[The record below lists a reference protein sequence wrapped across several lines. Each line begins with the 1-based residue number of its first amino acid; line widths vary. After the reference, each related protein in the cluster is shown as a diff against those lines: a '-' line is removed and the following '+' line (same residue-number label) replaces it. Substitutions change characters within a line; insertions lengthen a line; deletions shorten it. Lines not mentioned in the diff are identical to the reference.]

1 MRLFEAEVGQGPQR
15 SQPPFTPHSLRPGH
29 GGGGQVPPP
38 PSFPPRPQ
46 PLVKN
51 FAGVQKEYSAP
62 AVISKPDNDNDVFS
76 TLLKY
81 EKEVRQEKREKKKEA
96 KLGIVNKPSKEKRAA
111 EAMYK
116 TATIAA
122 PPVKPSSNS
131 VNPMLPAALMKPSH
145 ISAQPTVT
153 PVVKPGTQVTPDE
166 IKLKAKQM
174 VELVKASQVIQTK
187 KLPPTQGTSK
197 PPSSE
202 GSGKTKK
209 PKKMIRVAGGQV
221 WEDSSLL
228 NWDHNDFRLFCGDL
242 GNDVTD
248 EVLTRTFSR
257 YPSFQKARVV
267 RDKRSNKSKG
277 YGFVSFKDPADFTRA
292 IKELNGKYVGSRP
305 IKLSKSNWKDRNID
319 LVKTKQQVKK
329 QMGYKY

>member
-1 MRLFEAEVGQGPQR
+1 MRLFEAEVGQGPAQGR
-15 SQPPFTPHSLRPGH
+15 PPQFMPQSVRPGGP
-29 GGGGQVPPP
+29 GGPGGRPPGQVPPP
-38 PSFPPRPQ
+38 PSYPPRPQ

-51 FAGVQKEYSAP
+51 FAGQQKQYSAP
-62 AVISKPDNDNDVFS
+62 AVISKPEPSDDDVFS

-96 KLGIVNKPSKEKRAA
+96 KLGGPAVPTKPTKEQRAEA
-111 EAMYK
+111 AMYK

-122 PPVKPSSNS
+122 PPSRPSGSGS
-131 VNPMLPAALMKPSH
+131 GGAMVPASLMKPSH
-145 ISAQPTVT
+145 ISAPATPAT

-197 PPSSE
+197 PPTE

-221 WEDSSLL
+221 WEDSSLM
-228 NWDHNDFRLFCGDL
+228 NWDINDFRLFCGDL

-248 EVLTRTFSR
+248 EV
-257 YPSFQKARVV
+257 K
-267 RDKRSNKSKG
+267 
-277 YGFVSFKDPADFTRA
+277 
-292 IKELNGKYVGSRP
+292 
-305 IKLSKSNWKDRNID
+305 
-319 LVKTKQQVKK
+319 
-329 QMGYKY
+329 

>member
-1 MRLFEAEVGQGPQR
+1 MSNFEEQMRLFEAEVGQGPQR
-15 SQPPFTPHSLRPGH
+15 SQPPFTPHSLRP
-29 GGGGQVPPP
+29 GQVPPP

-131 VNPMLPAALMKPSH
+131 INPMLPAALMKPSH

-248 EVLTRTFSR
+248 EVSDIFILHV
-257 YPSFQKARVV
+257 YY
-267 RDKRSNKSKG
+267 N
-277 YGFVSFKDPADFTRA
+277 
-292 IKELNGKYVGSRP
+292 
-305 IKLSKSNWKDRNID
+305 
-319 LVKTKQQVKK
+319 
-329 QMGYKY
+329 

>member
-1 MRLFEAEVGQGPQR
+1 MSNFDEQMRLFEAEVGQGPAQSR
-15 SQPPFTPHSLRPGH
+15 PPQFMPQSVRPGGP
-29 GGGGQVPPP
+29 GGRPGQVPPP

-51 FAGVQKEYSAP
+51 FAGAQKQYSAP
-62 AVISKPDNDNDVFS
+62 AVISKPESSDDDVFS

-96 KLGIVNKPSKEKRAA
+96 KLGGGAPVSTKPTKEQRAEA
-111 EAMYK
+111 AMYK

-122 PPVKPSSNS
+122 PPSRPSGSG
-131 VNPMLPAALMKPSH
+131 VGMVPATLMKPSH
-145 ISAQPTVT
+145 ISAPASVT
-153 PVVKPGTQVTPDE
+153 PVVTPGTQVTPDE

-197 PPSSE
+197 PPTE
-202 GSGKTKK
+202 GTGKTKK

-221 WEDSSLL
+221 WEDTSLL
-228 NWDHNDFRLFCGDL
+228 NWDINDFRLFCGDL

-248 EVLTRTFSR
+248 EVDT
-257 YPSFQKARVV
+257 
-267 RDKRSNKSKG
+267 
-277 YGFVSFKDPADFTRA
+277 
-292 IKELNGKYVGSRP
+292 
-305 IKLSKSNWKDRNID
+305 
-319 LVKTKQQVKK
+319 KTLLLH
-329 QMGYKY
+329 